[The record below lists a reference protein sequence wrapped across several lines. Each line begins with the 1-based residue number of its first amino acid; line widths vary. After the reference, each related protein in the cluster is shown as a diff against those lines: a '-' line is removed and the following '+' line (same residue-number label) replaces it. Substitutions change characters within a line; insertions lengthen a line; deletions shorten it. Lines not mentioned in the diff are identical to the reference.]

1 MQEQEQ
7 PETSAPL
14 SQLVHDLNQPLSA
27 ISTYAHAGKHL
38 VDNGIHDP
46 QRLKE
51 LFGKIATQCGRAT
64 LLSHQ
69 LGKAVKALPA
79 EKSAEEDV
87 P

>member
-7 PETSAPL
+7 PETSAPPL

-38 VDNGIHDP
+38 IDNGIHDP

-64 LLSHQ
+64 TLSHQ
-69 LGKAVKALPA
+69 LGKAVKTLPA
-79 EKSAEEDV
+79 EKEA